1 MMTNHIGEARIK
13 VPDRITRG
21 EVIVVNSIISH
32 PMDTGF
38 FRNVDGDPIPA
49 YFIKEVVVT
58 YGEQEV
64 ARFEWTSGIS
74 RDPVVSFT
82 VKADKEAPHGLDRQQ
97 RSCVQA
103 VRRHQLRV
111 GLIRPC
117 GSLACRGA
125 SSPGPCFS
133 PAPSFMP

>member
-1 MMTNHIGEARIK
+1 MMTFHIGEARIK

-21 EVIVVNSIISH
+21 DVIVVNSIISH

-38 FRNVDGDPIPA
+38 FRNADGDPIPE

-58 YGEQEV
+58 YGDQEV

-82 VKADKEAPHGLDRQQ
+82 VKADKEGPLTMVWTDNKGAAFKQ
-97 RSCVQA
+97 S
-103 VRRHQLRV
+103 V
-111 GLIRPC
+111 GI
-117 GSLACRGA
+117 SFA
-125 SSPGPCFS
+125 S
-133 PAPSFMP
+133 A

>member
-1 MMTNHIGEARIK
+1 MMTKTIGEARIK

-21 EVIVVNSIISH
+21 DVIVVNSIISH

-38 FRNVDGDPIPA
+38 FRNAEGDAIPA

-82 VKADKEAPHGLDRQQ
+82 VKADKEAPLTMVWTDNKGAAFKQ
-97 RSCVQA
+97 S
-103 VRRHQLRV
+103 V
-111 GLIRPC
+111 GI
-117 GSLACRGA
+117 SFA
-125 SSPGPCFS
+125 SV
-133 PAPSFMP
+133 

>member
-1 MMTNHIGEARIK
+1 MMTYHIGEARIK
-13 VPDRITRG
+13 VPDRIARG

-38 FRNVDGDPIPA
+38 FRNADGDPIPA

-58 YGEQEV
+58 YGQEEV

-82 VKADKEAPHGLDRQQ
+82 VKADKEAPLTMVWTDNKGAAFKQ
-97 RSCVQA
+97 S
-103 VRRHQLRV
+103 V
-111 GLIRPC
+111 GI
-117 GSLACRGA
+117 SFA
-125 SSPGPCFS
+125 S
-133 PAPSFMP
+133 A